1 MKQKMLN
8 TYRLAC
14 SYLINMLPE
23 ELTEAALQKYF
34 IGDRRNFVSI
44 QDIYEQFIERISGK
58 NVNVVVDATKELL
71 LNVLKYRPFLIK
83 PNNHELAEMFGKTSL
98 DEEQMNY
105 YAGKLQDMGAKNV
118 LVSMAGDGAVLFT
131 ENKKV
136 YKIGVAKGQVVNS
149 VGAGD
154 SMVAGFVASYF
165 KDRNYE
171 KALKYATAA
180 GGATAFLEG
189 LATKE
194 KTEELLKQL

>member
-1 MKQKMLN
+1 MLI
-8 TYRLAC
+8 LAGAIPK
-14 SYLINMLPE
+14 SVPE
-23 ELTEAALQKYF
+23 
-34 IGDRRNFVSI
+34 
-44 QDIYEQFIERISGK
+44 DIYEQFIERISGK

-136 YKIGVAKGQVVNS
+136 YKN
-149 VGAGD
+149 
-154 SMVAGFVASYF
+154 
-165 KDRNYE
+165 
-171 KALKYATAA
+171 
-180 GGATAFLEG
+180 
-189 LATKE
+189 
-194 KTEELLKQL
+194 